1 MKLKIGDFIIIGCVV
16 LLAAGSLLLGLGSR
30 LAGAGTVAEVWQG
43 GKLVRILRIHELTTP
58 VEFELDGLIHNTIV
72 AERGR
77 IRFTEA
83 DCPDKVCVHTGWI
96 STAGQI
102 AACVPNR
109 ALVKIVGKSSD
120 EDVVI
125 R

>member
-1 MKLKIGDFIIIGCVV
+1 MKLRYGDFIILACVL
-16 LLAAGSLLLGLGSR
+16 LLAAGAFALGAGSR
-30 LAGAGTVAEVWQG
+30 AAGGDVVAEVWQNG
-43 GKLVRILRIHELTTP
+43 RLVRIVPIGALTGP
-58 VEFELDGLIHNTIV
+58 VEFVLDGDYHNKVV

-77 IRFTEA
+77 IRFEDA

-96 STAGQI
+96 SRAGQV

-109 ALVKIVGKSSD
+109 ALIKIVGESSD

>member
-1 MKLKIGDFIIIGCVV
+1 MKLKFGDFIIIGCVV
-16 LLAAGSLLLGLGSR
+16 LLAAGALLLGMGSR
-30 LAGAGTVAEVWQG
+30 LSGGGAVAEVWQNS
-43 GKLVRILRIHELTTP
+43 KLVRIVKINEMTAP
-58 VEFELDGLIHNTIV
+58 VSFELDGAYHDRIL

-77 IRFTEA
+77 IRFEEA

-96 STAGQI
+96 SQAGQS

-109 ALVKIVGKSSD
+109 VLIKIVGKTSD

>member
-1 MKLKIGDFIIIGCVV
+1 MKLKFGDFIIIGCVV
-16 LLAAGSLLLGLGSR
+16 LLAAGSLLLGMGSR
-30 LAGAGTVAEVWQG
+30 LAGADTVAEVWQG
-43 GKLVRILRIHELTTP
+43 GNLVRVIRINELTSP
-58 VEFELDGLIHNTIV
+58 VEFQLDGQIHNTIA

-77 IRFTEA
+77 ICFREA

-96 STAGQI
+96 SMSGQT

-109 ALVKIVGKSSD
+109 ALIKIVGASSD